1 MPTRDPR
8 SIRDPMATTKRRI
21 CTFCTEELAPTA
33 YFRHLHNR
41 NGTVCPGKRKRCTTN
56 EDVVCESDL
65 SFDVK
70 SPRTLD
76 STFEIES
83 SDEESNSL
91 PEPCEEVLS
100 NPITLPDEPLH
111 DNSTVLV
118 TLKNLSPLHH
128 PNQVVKKYWTLVM
141 KKQKMSQK

>member
-1 MPTRDPR
+1 M
-8 SIRDPMATTKRRI
+8 
-21 CTFCTEELAPTA
+21 
-33 YFRHLHNR
+33 
-41 NGTVCPGKRKRCTTN
+41 CPGKRKRCTTN
-56 EDVVCESDL
+56 QDVVSESDL

-111 DNSTVLV
+111 DNSYSFSDCEESV
-118 TLKNLSPLHH
+118 TSASSESSGEEIWDVSDEEAKNESEVRKL
-128 PNQVVKKYWTLVM
+128 
-141 KKQKMSQK
+141 